1 MRPLVLA
8 AALAAMA
15 APAVPAQLPQPQ
27 PQRAEP
33 RPVAGP
39 VIGGILAGG
48 VGFLGG
54 ALIAG
59 TIAERGIGSSGGC
72 PTDDLGCLIWSI
84 LAGAEIGEAIML
96 PIGVHLGGGRRGNF
110 PLELLASVAIG
121 AAGLGMAALV
131 NDPAP
136 LVVVPILQVI
146 VGTVIEV
153 RR

>member
-8 AALAAMA
+8 AALAAMT
-15 APAVPAQLPQPQ
+15 APAVPAQLPP

-33 RPVAGP
+33 RRVAGP

-72 PTDDLGCLIWSI
+72 ATDDVECLIWSI

-96 PIGVHLGGGRRGNF
+96 PVGVHLGGGRRGNF
-110 PLELLASVAIG
+110 PLELLASVAVG
-121 AAGLGMAALV
+121 AAGLGMTALV

>member
-15 APAVPAQLPQPQ
+15 APAVPAQMPTPQP
-27 PQRAEP
+27 AEP

-59 TIAERGIGSSGGC
+59 TIAERGIGSSEGC

-121 AAGLGMAALV
+121 AAGLGMTALV

-136 LVVVPILQVI
+136 LVAVPILQVI